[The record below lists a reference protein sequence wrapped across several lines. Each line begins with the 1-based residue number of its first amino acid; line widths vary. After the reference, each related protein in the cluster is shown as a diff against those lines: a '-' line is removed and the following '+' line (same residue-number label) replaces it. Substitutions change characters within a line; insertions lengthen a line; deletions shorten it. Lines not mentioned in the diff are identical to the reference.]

1 MNLTVQPQMNHNVT
15 FNSLKSKSLR
25 TVMFTLPVVSL
36 LALAGCK
43 GDSFEKQNADASSD
57 KQTNV
62 ENLAATRY
70 NYDWDSTANGVKYL
84 DAISY
89 KVGNNEKQLILDS
102 LGNVDVEHTYKHN
115 DEGKFIGFE
124 SIHHNSNGID
134 NLSAYRVVR
143 DDINDSTRVTK
154 LYDIDGD
161 LISNDSVVSNRSG
174 GSDHYYSL
182 GNSKLLMK

>member
-1 MNLTVQPQMNHNVT
+1 MNLTVQHQMNHNVT
-15 FNSLKSKSLR
+15 FNSLKSN
-25 TVMFTLPVVSL
+25 VMFALPVVTL
-36 LALAGCK
+36 LTLAGCK

-70 NYDWDSTANGVKYL
+70 NYDWDSTANGIKYL

-102 LGNVDVEHTYKHN
+102 VGNVDVEHTYKKDN
-115 DEGKFIGFE
+115 NGNYIGFE
-124 SIHHNSNGID
+124 TVHHNSNGIGD
-134 NLSAYRVVR
+134 LDARRVVS

-154 LYDIDGD
+154 RYDKDGD
-161 LISNDSVVSNRSG
+161 LISKDSIVSNKQTG
-174 GSDHYYSL
+174 KQAEKFTTY
-182 GNSKLLMK
+182 GNSKLLK